1 MAENYCG
8 KTCEGCGMKEKLSCS
23 GCKAG
28 PGRMYGGE
36 CPVAKC
42 CQERGHNTCATCN
55 QNNWCAKQKNA
66 EGMAETRFQ
75 KQEQER
81 AKREKLEKQVPLLA
95 KCLTLIFWLSIVSL
109 LPGVISNDLTKNFPV
124 LHATGQIINAILSIA
139 IIAVYFV
146 MRKVNHRYQKVA
158 LIMAVTTVINFLIYC
173 FGVDE
178 TAGWIRLVQIVEAVL
193 GLICRHH
200 MYTAHSEVLVSVDY
214 ALSEK
219 WMGLWQWY
227 IRITVAMIASIVA
240 ILILPIIGMLVF
252 IAVGIGFIVISIV
265 EIVYF
270 CRMMVAFRTYA
281 KNLAA

>member
-8 KTCEGCGMKEKLSCS
+8 KSCVDCGLKEKLNCS

-28 PGRMYGGE
+28 PGRKFGGE
-36 CPVAKC
+36 CELAKC
-42 CQERGHNTCATCN
+42 CQERGHDTCATCN
-55 QNNWCAKQKNA
+55 QNNWCSKQKNA
-66 EGMAETRFQ
+66 EGMAQTRFQ
-75 KQEQER
+75 KQERER
-81 AKREKLEKQVPLLA
+81 QKREQLEKHVSMLA

-109 LPGVISNDLTKNFPV
+109 LPGVISNDLTKSFPV
-124 LHATGQIINAILSIA
+124 LYAAGQIINAILSVA
-139 IIAVYFV
+139 IIAVYFA

-158 LIMAVTTVINFLIYC
+158 LIMAVTTASNFLIYC
-173 FGVDE
+173 LTGGE
-178 TAGWIRLVQIVEAVL
+178 TVGWIRLVQIVEAAL

-200 MYTAHSEVLVSVDY
+200 MYTAHSEVLVPVDY
-214 ALSEK
+214 TLSEK

-227 IRITVAMIASIVA
+227 IRITVALIASIVV

-252 IAVGIGFIVISIV
+252 LAAGIGVIVISIV

>member
-8 KTCEGCGMKEKLSCS
+8 KSCEACSFKEKLTCS

-28 PGRMYGGE
+28 PGRIFGGE
-36 CPVAKC
+36 CELAKC

-55 QNNWCAKQKNA
+55 QNNWCSKQRDA
-66 EGMAETRFQ
+66 ESLAETRFQ
-75 KQEQER
+75 KQEWER
-81 AKREKLEKQVPLLA
+81 AKLEKLEKHVSLLTN
-95 KCLTLIFWLSIVSL
+95 CLTLIFWLSIVSL
-109 LPGVISNDLTKNFPV
+109 LPGVISNDLTKSFPV
-124 LHATGQIINAILSIA
+124 LHAAGQIINAIISVA

-158 LIMAVTTVINFLIYC
+158 LITAVTTAINFMIYY
-173 FGVDE
+173 FIGDE
-178 TAGWIRLVQIVEAVL
+178 TVGWTRLIQIVEAVL

-200 MYTAHSEVLVSVDY
+200 MYTAHSEVLVPVDY

-227 IRITVAMIASIVA
+227 IRITVALIASVVV
-240 ILILPIIGMLVF
+240 ILILPIIGMLIF
-252 IAVGIGFIVISIV
+252 LAAGIGVIVISIV

-270 CRMMVAFRTYA
+270 CRMMICFRTYA

>member
-8 KTCEGCGMKEKLSCS
+8 KGCETCEYKEKLNCF

-28 PGRMYGGE
+28 PGGRFDGDCGI
-36 CPVAKC
+36 AKC
-42 CQERGHNTCATCN
+42 CQERGHDTCATCN
-55 QNNWCAKQKNA
+55 QNEWCSKRSK
-66 EGMAETRFQ
+66 AETVADIRLQ
-75 KQEQER
+75 KQERER
-81 AKREKLEKQVPLLA
+81 EKREKLEKQVPLLA
-95 KCLTLIFWLSIVSL
+95 KWLTLIFWLSIVSL
-109 LPGVISNDLTKNFPV
+109 LPGVISNDFTKSLPV
-124 LHATGQIINAILSIA
+124 LHTAGQILNTIISFA
-139 IIAVYFV
+139 IIAVYFA
-146 MRKVNHRYQKVA
+146 MRKVNRRYQKVA
-158 LIMAVTTVINFLIYC
+158 LIMAVTTVVNFLID
-173 FGVDE
+173 GE
-178 TAGWIRLVQIVEAVL
+178 AAGWIRLVQIAEAVL

-200 MYTAHSEVLVSVDY
+200 MYTAHSEILVQADY